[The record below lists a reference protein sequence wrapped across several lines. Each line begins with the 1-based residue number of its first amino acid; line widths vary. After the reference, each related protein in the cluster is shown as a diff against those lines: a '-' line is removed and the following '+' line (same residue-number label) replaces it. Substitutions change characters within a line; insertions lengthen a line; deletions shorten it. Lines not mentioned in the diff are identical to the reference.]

1 MLQSLCN
8 FLEIS
13 YITTKQFLMSAQGT
27 FFKEL
32 FWGGKYQQILPFCI
46 MKKLILEVSCERNR
60 FRYGNLCKY
69 LPNFLNLAALL
80 CSIDFNE

>member
-1 MLQSLCN
+1 
-8 FLEIS
+8 
-13 YITTKQFLMSAQGT
+13 
-27 FFKEL
+27 
-32 FWGGKYQQILPFCI
+32 

-80 CSIDFNE
+80 CSIDFNEWIYYTPKWDTIWKHVQFTTKSK